1 MHYNFTLLS
10 DLHKGA
16 LLILL
21 SELALVLTG
30 VMIHELVKQVPIEV
44 LVLARNAIGLSF
56 FVPWLLRNG
65 RRSIATAQL
74 PLHLVRSL
82 VGIVAMY
89 CLFYSWAHLPLA
101 QAALLKQTAPLFIP
115 IVGFIWLKERITGWT
130 VIAILVGFI
139 GIWVVL
145 NPEGHTQVPWVAL
158 LAIFGASLGATAK
171 VVVRK
176 LTLTESSILIVF
188 YLSLFNTLF
197 SLIPA
202 LLAWD
207 TPSLWLLMGM
217 VLMAGFATL
226 AQLLLSKGYRYA
238 AAGELG
244 SFTYGSVIFAGLLGW
259 LLWDELITFEAMFGM
274 ALVVV
279 SGVIVVLG
287 SIKENV
293 SKKS

>member
-10 DLHKGA
+10 GLHKGA

-65 RRSIATAQL
+65 RRSIATTQL

-158 LAIFGASLGATAK
+158 LAIFGALLGATAK

-274 ALVVV
+274 ALVVF

-287 SIKENV
+287 TIKEHV
-293 SKKS
+293 SRKS

>member
-1 MHYNFTLLS
+1 MHYHRTLVS

-30 VMIHELVKQVPIEV
+30 VMIHELAKQVPIEV

-65 RRSIATAQL
+65 RRSIATTQL

-82 VGIVAMY
+82 VGIAAMY

-130 VIAILVGFI
+130 VMAILVGFI

-176 LTLTESSILIVF
+176 LTLTQSSILIVF

-259 LLWDELITFEAMFGM
+259 LLWDELITFEEMFGM

-293 SKKS
+293 SKKL

>member
-65 RRSIATAQL
+65 RRSIATTQL

-158 LAIFGASLGATAK
+158 LAIFGALLGATAK

-259 LLWDELITFEAMFGM
+259 FLWDELITFEAMFGM

-287 SIKENV
+287 TIKEHV
-293 SKKS
+293 SRKS

>member
-1 MHYNFTLLS
+1 MRYNSTLLS

-30 VMIHELVKQVPIEV
+30 VMIHELVKQVPTEI
-44 LVLARNAIGLSF
+44 LVLARNAIGLMF
-56 FVPWLLRNG
+56 FIPWLIRNG
-65 RRSIATAQL
+65 KRSITTQRL
-74 PLHLVRSL
+74 PLHLTRSL
-82 VGIVAMY
+82 IGIVAMY
-89 CLFYSWAHLPLA
+89 CLFYSWGHLPLA

-130 VIAILVGFI
+130 IAAIVVGFI
-139 GIWVVL
+139 GVWVVL
-145 NPEGHTQVPWVAL
+145 NPENHTQTPWVAL

-176 LTLTESSILIVF
+176 LTLTESSIVVVF
-188 YLSLFNTLF
+188 YFSLFNTLF
-197 SLIPA
+197 SLVPA
-202 LLAWD
+202 ILVWN
-207 TPSLWLLMGM
+207 TPSLWLLAGM

-238 AAGELG
+238 AAGQLG
-244 SFTYGSVIFAGLLGW
+244 AFTYGSVIFASLLGW
-259 LLWDELITFEAMFGM
+259 FLWDELITLNAMFGM

-287 SIKENV
+287 SVKAKPT
-293 SKKS
+293 SKP